1 MMRKWQSISTPVS
14 QSYEIESTAAVPAG
28 QKVTSQQVIHEHVLL
43 YSWTTLCAPALT
55 KF

>member
-14 QSYEIESTAAVPAG
+14 QLFEIESTAAVLAG
-28 QKVTSQQVIHEHVLL
+28 QKVTSQKVIHEHVL
-43 YSWTTLCAPALT
+43 YSWTTFCAPALA